1 MTLLLKKRLSKDLTD
16 STSSS
21 SSSPPLPKKA
31 KVISPISISS
41 LSNLEMAHLML
52 IHAQQ
57 QTSSSTTHHVQQSAA
72 AQPSSSESRRVVS
85 PSCVRSLSRQPSP
98 TVSSISSPSSSSSTS
113 SSSYND
119 YSMGDIHIPSPDE
132 SLPFKEQNPLEMLS
146 NVTSLIASAD
156 HHRLP
161 PSLKR
166 RFKYSHPIV
175 HRRIVVDSATGTN
188 HNNKRVSNEQYV
200 GQRHPRTNQRHG
212 KGIMMYSNGCKYIG
226 TFMNDKRHGY
236 GKCYYPPP
244 STASTLH
251 TTSQYTGQ
259 WKHNKKH
266 GHGKMVYP
274 NGDIYQ
280 GSFYN
285 DVMHGYG
292 KLFVLNDEN
301 RKDYDHVYKG
311 TFVNGKKCGQGVI
324 QYSNGD
330 VYKGTFDNDFKHG
343 EGYLYTNGTVERLVY
358 YMGLLV

>member
-21 SSSPPLPKKA
+21 SSSSSPPLTKKA

-85 PSCVRSLSRQPSP
+85 PSSCVRSLSRQPSP
-98 TVSSISSPSSSSSTS
+98 TVSSISSPSSSSSML
-113 SSSYND
+113 SSYTD
-119 YSMGDIHIPSPDE
+119 SMRDMPSPDE
-132 SLPFKEQNPLEMLS
+132 SLPLPFKEQNPLEMLS

-156 HHRLP
+156 HRRLP

-166 RFKYSHPIV
+166 RFKYSHPIA
-175 HRRIVVDSATGTN
+175 HRIAVDSAAGTN

-200 GQRHPRTNQRHG
+200 GQRHPRTNHRHG

-292 KLFVLNDEN
+292 KLFVLNDDN

-311 TFVNGKKCGQGVI
+311 TFVNGKKCGQGAI

-343 EGYLYTNGTVERLVY
+343 EGYLYTNGRVERLVY
-358 YMGLLV
+358 YMGMLV